1 MPDQLPPLRIVAQLL
16 PGDTV
21 DEKAL
26 GQRSKF
32 GGQPNWIQND
42 DTPTCPDCGEP
53 MTFVAQLDS
62 IGFDRANSAAAQG
75 FMFGD
80 VGLIYVFFCFDD
92 GKTCS
97 IFQCT

>member
-1 MPDQLPPLRIVAQLL
+1 MIAQPLPE
-16 PGDTV
+16 DDV

-26 GQRSKF
+26 GKRSKF

-42 DTPTCPDCGEP
+42 DTPICPDCGEP

-62 IGFDRANSAAAQG
+62 IGFDRANGEAAQG

-80 VGLIYVFFCFDD
+80 VGLIYVFFCFND
-92 GKTCS
+92 GETCS